1 MVGVSCCISFLSMLL
16 TFECTQSISN
26 IKTTLCNYVF
36 QTFLSL
42 EYALRISD
50 GTFSHLRDKKP
61 VLKDINMRVKPGSLT
76 ALVGSV
82 GCGKSSLL
90 SALIGDL
97 YKHSGTVTVKVRR
110 SFLPLAIFICMEQ

>member
-1 MVGVSCCISFLSMLL
+1 MFKNLLFPENALEVSG
-16 TFECTQSISN
+16 
-26 IKTTLCNYVF
+26 
-36 QTFLSL
+36 
-42 EYALRISD
+42 
-50 GTFSHLRDKKP
+50 GTFSHLRDKKA

-97 YKHSGTVTVKVRR
+97 YKHSGTVTVKV
-110 SFLPLAIFICMEQ
+110 SWY

>member
-1 MVGVSCCISFLSMLL
+1 MKISKPDPGIAVDCCVLL
-16 TFECTQSISN
+16 TAKGLKNESN
-26 IKTTLCNYVF
+26 VF
-36 QTFLSL
+36 TFL
-42 EYALRISD
+42 EYALEISG

-97 YKHSGTVTVKVRR
+97 YKHSGTVTVKVRKTN
-110 SFLPLAIFICMEQ
+110 

>member
-1 MVGVSCCISFLSMLL
+1 M
-16 TFECTQSISN
+16 
-26 IKTTLCNYVF
+26 KTTLCNYVF

-97 YKHSGTVTVKVRR
+97 YKHSGTVTVKVRKTN
-110 SFLPLAIFICMEQ
+110 